1 MGKNITV
8 IGTDS
13 THCVAFA
20 RLLHE
25 NTQSPWKIS
34 YAVRDSRSQLAL
46 SRERYQGIES
56 QMIEL
61 GITIFTDLTPELV
74 SSTDAFII
82 ASVDASL
89 HLSQFTKL
97 VNLGKPIFIDKPISY
112 SSAILSDMFALAK
125 EAQLEIMSSSSLRFS
140 QAVLQFK
147 AQVAEFDQPPTTIKL
162 TGPMPIEPGIPG
174 MFWYGIHLVETLLTI
189 YPRDFHVLEAKE
201 EHGDLLIVCQSGD
214 IRCEFYGDLSG
225 HGGFGGEVVT
235 REQDVRFKQESDCK
249 PLYAYLVEAMLDY
262 FETGRSPVS
271 PTQTAAVISLVEKIN
286 DKGGWH

>member
-1 MGKNITV
+1 MVKNITV

-20 RLLHE
+20 RLLNE

-34 YAVRDSRSQLAL
+34 YAVRDTRSQLAL

-56 QMIEL
+56 QMTEL

-89 HLSQFTKL
+89 HLSQFAKL
-97 VNLGKPIFIDKPISY
+97 VCYGKPIFIDKPISY
-112 SSAILSDMFALAK
+112 SSEKLIDIFALAEK
-125 EAQLEIMSSSSLRFS
+125 HQLEIMSSSSLRFS
-140 QAVLQFK
+140 ESVLSVKSQLEK
-147 AQVAEFDQPPTTIKL
+147 LDQPLTTIKL
-162 TGPMPIEPGIPG
+162 KGPMPIELGIPG

-189 YPRDFHVLEAKE
+189 CPQEFQVVTVSE
-201 EHGDLLIVCQSGD
+201 EQEKLTILCQSGELS
-214 IRCEFYGDLSG
+214 CEFQGDLSG
-225 HGGFGGEVVT
+225 QGGFSGELITKGQELV
-235 REQDVRFKQESDCK
+235 FNQESDSK
-249 PLYAYLVEAMLDY
+249 PLYAYLVEQMVSY
-262 FETGRSPVS
+262 FETGHSPVS
-271 PTQTAAVISLVEKIN
+271 PEKTTAVISLVEKIN